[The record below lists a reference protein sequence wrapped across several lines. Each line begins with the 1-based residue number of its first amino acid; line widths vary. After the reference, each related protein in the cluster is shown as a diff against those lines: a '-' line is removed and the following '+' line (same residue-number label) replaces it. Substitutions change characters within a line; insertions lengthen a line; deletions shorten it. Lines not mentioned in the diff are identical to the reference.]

1 MTQSNHSTNKK
12 NWERFQVNVRILN
25 PKILKWSATPCFN
38 QRPRVKHHV
47 CSERMSN
54 AARFLRTRRGFNLS
68 VYCLRYRVFGML
80 KVTCSSCATLCSHA
94 LHLLKTVFRVFSG
107 ATVFVVCVLR
117 MLMFPAQGSWQIVF
131 FVLRRSERLQAT
143 IAGNT
148 SHKW

>member
-1 MTQSNHSTNKK
+1 VTQSNHSTNKK

-94 LHLLKTVFRVFSG
+94 LHLLKTVFRVFFRSDCVCCVCAADVDVSCARFMTNRIFCV
-107 ATVFVVCVLR
+107 ATVR
-117 MLMFPAQGSWQIVF
+117 A
-131 FVLRRSERLQAT
+131 
-143 IAGNT
+143 IAGYYRRKYF
-148 SHKW
+148 S